1 MAERRAAISLEGSA
15 LGKRLAAAKPSPA
28 ARPPPKTIGQTELRG
43 FGKVVA
49 AGAVSDWL
57 GTASVAGLVAALG
70 AGFAVVFAVV
80 FTAALGVAFAEVDLR
95 ACDGVRFE
103 RDPVEACEDVDF
115 FSAIQTSYP
124 SESWCPVTLT
134 AFFSSLEQP
143 SHALKP
149 CRQPDRAFSE
159 DISLAHQSSRLH

>member
-1 MAERRAAISLEGSA
+1 
-15 LGKRLAAAKPSPA
+15 
-28 ARPPPKTIGQTELRG
+28 LRG

-57 GTASVAGLVAALG
+57 GTASVAGLVAAFG
-70 AGFAVVFAVV
+70 AGFAVV

-124 SESWCPVTLT
+124 SESCCPVTLT
-134 AFFSSLEQP
+134 AFSSSLEQP

-149 CRQPDRAFSE
+149 CRPPDRAFSE
-159 DISLAHQSSRLH
+159 DISLAHQSSRLQ

>member
-1 MAERRAAISLEGSA
+1 M
-15 LGKRLAAAKPSPA
+15 
-28 ARPPPKTIGQTELRG
+28 RG
-43 FGKVVA
+43 FGEVGA

-115 FSAIQTSYP
+115 FRHTDLLPVRIMLSSYIDSVFRQLRAAIPCAQ
-124 SESWCPVTLT
+124 
-134 AFFSSLEQP
+134 
-143 SHALKP
+143 ALQAT
-149 CRQPDRAFSE
+149 R
-159 DISLAHQSSRLH
+159 SRL